1 LDYLEYTRDHNVV
14 KSNNFNEWILSLKPK
29 NLCEE
34 RISEVKLKSQRA
46 KIRNGKKLNPKLR
59 IVKILSQSYDG
70 IRLYDN

>member
-29 NLCEE
+29 NLWEE
-34 RISEVKLKSQRA
+34 RMSEVKLKSQRA
-46 KIRNGKKLNPKLR
+46 KIRNGKKLNLKLR

-70 IRLYDN
+70 I